1 MSNIVNQIEN
11 IEFKI
16 KQLARK
22 IELIKEENANLVKE
36 NIGLRELLVEKEQKT
51 QAIQALTF
59 EGANA
64 LDEEAKGKVRE
75 EIDRY
80 IQEIDECIKLMNNL

>member
-1 MSNIVNQIEN
+1 MSDIVNHIET

-36 NIGLRELLVEKEQKT
+36 NIGLRELLVEKETKN
-51 QAIQALTF
+51 QAIQPLTF